1 MLEKLEPALR
11 PGGEVYLADSSTLS
25 ALELTWATRGM
36 DIPSRGTQ
44 KVYPSLAPRI
54 SYVG

>member
-11 PGGEVYLADSSTLS
+11 LGGEVYLADSSTLS
-25 ALELTWATRGM
+25 PLELTWATRGM
-36 DIPSRGTQ
+36 DIPSHGTQ

-54 SYVG
+54 SCVG